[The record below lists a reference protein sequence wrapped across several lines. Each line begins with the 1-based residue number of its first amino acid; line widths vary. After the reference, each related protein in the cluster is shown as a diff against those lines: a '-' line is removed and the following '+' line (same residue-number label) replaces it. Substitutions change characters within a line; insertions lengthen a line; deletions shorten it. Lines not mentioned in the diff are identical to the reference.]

1 MNAFFPPLCD
11 AFDNDLPSN
20 NMAIL
25 LLYAMSF
32 RECKFRI
39 FLHRPAGGP
48 HGQGEL
54 CRVSKR
60 FDKKTPVTAVFPNML
75 FLDGAEDSE
84 ENNEKERGNTLG
96 WAGYEFTPDEF
107 PAIHEGV
114 KAEEKKN
121 FTSKTEEKYLWY
133 ENHHAE
139 LVRDLEPG
147 SLGHL
152 AAGDSVL
159 VPFGRKTFPVA
170 LNKYGDVTVAAGML
184 GEVIH
189 GSPIRLEYFPKL

>member
-25 LLYAMSF
+25 LLCAMSF
-32 RECKFRI
+32 TGCKFGI

-60 FDKKTPVTAVFPNML
+60 FDKKTPVTAHFPNKL
-75 FLDGAEDSE
+75 FLDGAEASK

-96 WAGYEFTPDEF
+96 WAGYEITPDEF
-107 PAIHEGV
+107 PAVHEGV
-114 KAEEKKN
+114 KAEEKNN

-133 ENHHAE
+133 SNHHAE
-139 LVRDLEPG
+139 LTRGLEPG

-152 AAGDSVL
+152 TGDSVL

-184 GEVIH
+184 GEVHAKFIH
-189 GSPIRLEYFPKL
+189 ISILKSERT